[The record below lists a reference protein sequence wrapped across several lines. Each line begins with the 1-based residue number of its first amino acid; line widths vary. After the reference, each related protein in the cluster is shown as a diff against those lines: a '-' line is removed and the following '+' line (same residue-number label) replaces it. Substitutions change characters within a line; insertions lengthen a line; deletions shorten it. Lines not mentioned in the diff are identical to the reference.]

1 MEMLNN
7 INRARLKQDYLR
19 NVQRF
24 KQFGQKPGSKVS
36 GLISLTIFTVAFF
49 GIFAIMPTFKT
60 IASLKKEFKDI
71 EQINQKLS
79 LKIQALN
86 KAEDLYGQQINN
98 LPLVNS
104 VLPETA
110 EFERFAWQVEWLA
123 LNKGV
128 QFESGSF
135 NKFPLVNKE
144 TAEGVQSIET
154 ELTIMGNYLN
164 TKDFLKALSQMDRLV
179 SISNLTISS
188 KKIKQSAGLI
198 STSIKLSAS
207 YFPYA
212 N

>member
-19 NVQRF
+19 SVQRF
-24 KQFGQKPGSKVS
+24 KQFGQKPESKVS

-49 GIFAIMPTFKT
+49 GLFAIMPTFKT
-60 IASLKKEFKDI
+60 IASLKREVKDI

-86 KAEDLYGQQINN
+86 KAEDIYGQQINN

-104 VLPETA
+104 ILPEMA

-144 TAEGVQSIET
+144 TVEGLQSIET

-164 TKDFLKALSQMDRLV
+164 TKDFLKALGQMDRLV

>member
-1 MEMLNN
+1 MFKG
-7 INRARLKQDYLR
+7 INRVKIRQDYLR
-19 NVQRF
+19 SIQRF
-24 KQFGQKPGSKVS
+24 RQFGQKPGYKVS

-60 IASLKKEFKDI
+60 IASLRKEVEDF
-71 EQINQKLS
+71 ELINQKLS
-79 LKIQALN
+79 LKIQGLN
-86 KAEDLYGQQINN
+86 KAEELYGQQVNS

-110 EFERFAWQVEWLA
+110 EFERFAWQIEWLA
-123 LNKGV
+123 LNTGV
-128 QFESGSF
+128 EFESGSF
-135 NKFPLVNKE
+135 NKFPVINKE
-144 TAEGVQSIET
+144 MSEGVQTIET
-154 ELTIMGNYLN
+154 ELTIMGDYLK
-164 TKDFLKALSQMDRLV
+164 TKDFLEALSKIDRLV

-207 YFPYA
+207 YLPYA